1 MEAGGRG
8 RWRRWLDAGGRRRL
22 VFIWMEAGRLTWRR
36 WLEAGGRG
44 RWRRWLDAG
53 GRRRLVFIWMEAG
66 RLIVAN
72 DDVVVIR

>member
-8 RWRRWLDAGGRRRL
+8 RWRRWLD
-22 VFIWMEAGRLTWRR
+22 V
-36 WLEAGGRG
+36 
-44 RWRRWLDAG
+44 G